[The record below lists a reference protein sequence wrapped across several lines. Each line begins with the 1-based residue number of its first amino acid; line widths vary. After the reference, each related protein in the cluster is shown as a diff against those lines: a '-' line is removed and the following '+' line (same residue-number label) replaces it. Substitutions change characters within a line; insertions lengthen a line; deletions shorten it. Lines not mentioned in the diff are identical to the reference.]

1 VGIFNWSRKTSA
13 PASGVPEDRLREAVE
28 YLVDRVNPRLRMVRR
43 YRERL
48 SPAVDG
54 AIARA
59 RHLIEGLPAPRE
71 ATPACWADDPC
82 LRAFFAKPEDI
93 PLAFSRA
100 QEVADFFDKNPKAPE
115 VLAVLGARLEE
126 RQVFGAALQ
135 GDAVRHDV
143 AQTTLSFT
151 DYKAGILG
159 ADEDALRRAI
169 FQRVFDEFIVQILAR
184 LASVDEHRKS
194 LVQERSV
201 LASQLRALEAQGA
214 GVGAA
219 LGDAPQREEKRR
231 ALQSAIER
239 RDAKLS
245 GEGAGVEVLDRVID
259 ALCEALGKQGDVL
272 SIGSRRVRLT
282 RMNVI
287 ATAETTEPTDEI
299 EFGIVSIGGTPSRAF
314 LLARFPRADFRPQG
328 LDFKAAAQ
336 FVI

>member
-28 YLVDRVNPRLRMVRR
+28 YLVERVNPRLRMVRR

-59 RHLIEGLPAPRE
+59 RKLVEGLPAPRE
-71 ATPACWADDPC
+71 ATPARWADDPC
-82 LRAFFAKPEDI
+82 LRAFFAKPDDI
-93 PLAFSRA
+93 PLAFNRA
-100 QEVADFFDKNPKAPE
+100 KEVADFFAANTAASE
-115 VLAVLGARLEE
+115 VLAILGARLEE
-126 RQVFGAALQ
+126 RQVFGAALH

-159 ADEDALRRAI
+159 ADVEALKRSIVR
-169 FQRVFDEFIVQILAR
+169 RVFDEFIVQILAR
-184 LASVDEHRKS
+184 LAAADARHQG

-201 LASQLRALEAQGA
+201 LAAQLRALEAQGA
-214 GVGAA
+214 GIARA
-219 LGDAPQREEKRR
+219 LGDTGQREEKRR
-231 ALQSAIER
+231 ALQSALER

-245 GEGAGVEVLDRVID
+245 GDGGGSEILERVLD
-259 ALCEALGKQGDVL
+259 ALCEALEKPGEVIT
-272 SIGSRRVRLT
+272 IGSRRVRLT
-282 RMNVI
+282 RTNVV
-287 ATAETTEPTDEI
+287 ATPEITEPTDEI
-299 EFGIVSIGGTPSRAF
+299 EFGTASVAGAPPRAF
-314 LLARFPRADFRPQG
+314 LLVRFSRAEFRPQG
-328 LDFKAAAQ
+328 LDFDAAAK